1 MPRYAFFAS
10 AVALCGLPLYI
21 HLPAFLASE
30 YGVTLEALG
39 VLLLILRLFDFVQD
53 PLLGWLLSKQA
64 HRLNALA
71 LLACLVLG
79 LGIVGLFAIP
89 APSSSILWIAGCLAL
104 AFTGFS
110 LLSILIYADG
120 VERGASSG
128 HVRVATWREVG
139 TLLGITIACVLPFL
153 LPGNGYRG
161 FAIFVA
167 FALILAASGMY
178 DRWQSFQLKMPSVR
192 TLFSETQMRWFLL
205 LAFVNAMPVAVTSTL
220 FVFFVEFR
228 LGSLDLAGIFLVLFF
243 VSAAISTP
251 LWRMAATRFGAR
263 KSLMVGMVLA
273 MLSFI
278 WAFTLTTG
286 DLAYFAIVC
295 VASGAAMGADMMLL
309 PALFSRYQT
318 RSKVSSALA
327 FGFWNFCGKASLALA
342 AGLVL
347 PLLAWAGFVVDAPKS
362 DDALDALSLL
372 YAVVPCILKIF
383 ALVLLLFVVREA
395 EDEAEADALVAGS

>member
-1 MPRYAFFAS
+1 
-10 AVALCGLPLYI
+10 
-21 HLPAFLASE
+21 
-30 YGVTLEALG
+30 
-39 VLLLILRLFDFVQD
+39 
-53 PLLGWLLSKQA
+53 
-64 HRLNALA
+64 
-71 LLACLVLG
+71 
-79 LGIVGLFAIP
+79 
-89 APSSSILWIAGCLAL
+89 
-104 AFTGFS
+104 
-110 LLSILIYADG
+110 
-120 VERGASSG
+120 
-128 HVRVATWREVG
+128 
-139 TLLGITIACVLPFL
+139 
-153 LPGNGYRG
+153 
-161 FAIFVA
+161 
-167 FALILAASGMY
+167 MY

-251 LWRMAATRFGAR
+251 FWRMAAEKFGAR

-278 WAFTLTTG
+278 WAFTLSTG
-286 DLAYFAIVC
+286 DLVYFAIVC

-347 PLLAWAGFVVDAPKS
+347 PLLAWAGFVVDAPKP
-362 DDALDALSLL
+362 DEALDALSLL

-383 ALVLLLFVVREA
+383 ALVLLLFVVKEV